1 MTIIYS
7 GGIERKEK
15 YSLNEIKVG
24 VGKSCINVPD
34 ELFPFPI
41 YEDFCFETMG
51 DSGDLYARALV
62 IDNGETK
69 FLFVST
75 DVSDAPGLEMRIK
88 VEEKFHI
95 SEDHMYL
102 TASHNHSAPHGGG
115 RKGNG
120 LSRNPEKEVKE
131 TKYREVY
138 ETGIIK
144 AIESAISTLRPAK
157 YGFGEGKSFVNTH
170 RDLLMEDGFWTQGQ
184 NYEGPSDKTL
194 AVLKFSDYEG
204 RLIGAVVNYACHGTC
219 AFCSKDIDGKIKVTP
234 GFAGI
239 ASSYVEARYDDEPVI
254 LWTNGASG
262 DQNPLFSSEGF
273 PRVYDK
279 DGYTESIQ
287 TPLGTQY
294 IIQRHIGYTHAV
306 DIIKTLNIIESD
318 KKNMR
323 ITTSATEV
331 ELDAQRRPDGADM
344 GLNKLFIDNAVRIF
358 RPELCVDGKPP
369 EKKLVEMI
377 PDGKISMKMWLAVLG
392 DMGWIGIAGEPY
404 STIAMKCKA
413 ASPFR
418 KTVMMLHVDDTI
430 GAGYILDDASAD
442 HKVFQA
448 YSRVRPGDV
457 DTPIVNGVLELFDKA
472 LNN

>member
-1 MTIIYS
+1 MY
-7 GGIERKEK
+7 
-15 YSLNEIKVG
+15 EIKVG
-24 VGKSCINVPD
+24 AGKSCINVPE

-41 YEDFCFETMG
+41 YEDFCFDAMG
-51 DSGDLYARALV
+51 DSGDLFARALV
-62 IDNGETK
+62 IDNSETK

-75 DVSDAPGLEMRIK
+75 DVSDAPGIETRLK
-88 VEEKFHI
+88 VEERFGI
-95 SEDHMYL
+95 PEGHMYI

-115 RKGNG
+115 RKGGG
-120 LSRNPEKEVKE
+120 LSRNPEKEAKE
-131 TKYREVY
+131 ARYREVY
-138 ETGIIK
+138 EEGIIK
-144 AIESAISTLRPAK
+144 AVEIALLMLRPAK
-157 YGFGEGKSFVNTH
+157 YGFGEGKSYINTH
-170 RDLLMEDGFWTQGQ
+170 RDMLMEDGFWTQGQ

-194 AVLKFSDYEG
+194 AAMKFVDYEG
-204 RLIGAVVNYACHGTC
+204 RLIGAVLNYACHGTC
-219 AFCSKDIDGKIKVTP
+219 AFCAKDADGKIKVTP

-239 ASSYVEARYDDEPVI
+239 ASSYIEARYEDEPVI

-287 TPLGTQY
+287 TPPGTQY

-306 DIIKTLNIIESD
+306 DAIRTLKTID
-318 KKNMR
+318 AHKKSMR
-323 ITTSATEV
+323 ITTSTAEV
-331 ELDAQRRPDGADM
+331 ELDAQKRPDGADM

-358 RPELCVDGKPP
+358 RPELCINGKPP
-369 EKKLVEMI
+369 EKKLVRMI
-377 PDGKISMKMWLAVLG
+377 PDGKVSMKMWLAVLG

-413 ASPFR
+413 ASPL
-418 KTVMMLHVDDTI
+418 KNTIMVLHVDDTI

-448 YSRVRPGDV
+448 FSRVRPGNV
-457 DTPIVNGVLELFDKA
+457 DTPIVNGVLELFEMA
-472 LNN
+472 LNS